1 MIKFE
6 PDEYLVL
13 EVRKHIFVFIVHT
26 VAHMFFA
33 VVPIVGFVI
42 VNIVLDVNISAKIF
56 WLLSTGYSLWL
67 LVIWV
72 IYFIQWTDY
81 YLDVWYIT
89 DKRIIAIDQKG
100 LFRREVID
108 LRYEKVQDATI
119 EIRGIISTLLTFGDI
134 QIQTAGIHRDIILKN
149 AKNPG
154 KAKEIIL
161 SRHSNVFEKDGH
173 MEPITE

>member
-89 DKRIIAIDQKG
+89 NEKIYDVLQKG
-100 LFRREVID
+100 FFHRQISI
-108 LRYEKVQDATI
+108 LRFNNIQDVTV
-119 EIRGIISTLLTFGDI
+119 EIKGIIPTLLDFGKI
-134 QIQTAGIHRDIILKN
+134 HVQTAGETSADFTLKD
-149 AKNPG
+149 AKHPNEV
-154 KAKEIIL
+154 KNTISEL
-161 SRHSNVFEKDGH
+161 LEKSKGL
-173 MEPITE
+173 

>member
-89 DKRIIAIDQKG
+89 NKKIYDVLQKG
-100 LFRREVID
+100 FFHRQISI
-108 LRYEKVQDATI
+108 LRFNNIQDVTV
-119 EIRGIISTLLTFGDI
+119 EIKGIIPTLLDFGKI
-134 QIQTAGIHRDIILKN
+134 HVQTAGETSADFTLKD
-149 AKNPG
+149 AKHPNEV
-154 KAKEIIL
+154 KNTISEL
-161 SRHSNVFEKDGH
+161 LEKSKGL
-173 MEPITE
+173 

>member
-89 DKRIIAIDQKG
+89 NKKIYDVLQKG
-100 LFRREVID
+100 FFHRQISI
-108 LRYEKVQDATI
+108 LRFNNIQDVTV
-119 EIRGIISTLLTFGDI
+119 EIKGIIPTLLDFGKI
-134 QIQTAGIHRDIILKN
+134 HVQTAGETSADFTLKD
-149 AKNPG
+149 AKHPNEV
-154 KAKEIIL
+154 KNTISEL
-161 SRHSNVFEKDGH
+161 LEKSKSL
-173 MEPITE
+173 